1 MLMKEFMS
9 IYRGYGQMLGA
20 IAVIAGIATFGMM
33 WLVDANVL
41 SRKLLNKPV
50 MGSVEISQ
58 ALLVFCI
65 MLGMPYAQVSGAHLR
80 VTMIIGHAP
89 RRISE
94 VLFSLSALVG
104 CIVFAFLA
112 YSGYLFALR
121 SWNVGEE
128 VWGATIR
135 FPLWPVKGVIP
146 IGAGLLSLQF
156 LLDAIRVLVF
166 RQVMPK
172 DDIANT
178 LTEGYTCND

>member
-1 MLMKEFMS
+1 MKEFMS

-41 SRKLLNKPV
+41 SRKLLNQPV

-112 YSGYLFALR
+112 FWILIRSAVLERWRRGLGRNDSLPTLAGQRGYS
-121 SWNVGEE
+121 N
-128 VWGATIR
+128 WGGTA
-135 FPLWPVKGVIP
+135 
-146 IGAGLLSLQF
+146 
-156 LLDAIRVLVF
+156 
-166 RQVMPK
+166 
-172 DDIANT
+172 
-178 LTEGYTCND
+178 